1 MGRQNLSPAET
12 TSPVATYNMDLSK
25 CTIKLDHSLG
35 NPEPFLNWRQAPGF
49 PVFGVGQP
57 TEAGFPQIAEKLAKE
72 KVIWFNLRQEPVAYI
87 DGLPVAPRLT
97 EQPHVNV
104 EVSGSSAD
112 MDAMEGKLVSEITSR
127 EKDGNVEVHK
137 DAGFA
142 ENPMDREDVAQTLKL
157 AGVKG
162 LNEILKACSETS
174 MPGMSIVRVPFNE
187 QRAVPV
193 ECFDTIIKALCS
205 ENAATTQCVFS
216 SQLGSGRSSLGM
228 VIASILKAC
237 QMITKLNKMVEAGMA
252 ERSWADNIIKSKFM
266 DPLPSE
272 DNKDA
277 FMRGEFEVIKQLL
290 EKVPETK
297 SGKVL
302 ADKMID
308 ICGTPPEGTGI
319 QNLRK
324 CIIQTKYKYDAATE
338 DRQIVWKK
346 MIINFIER
354 YFYLICFATY
364 AKEQGPTMFP
374 KSFVAW
380 MDEHKELRE
389 MIANGKDKLEWSRQV
404 DQNAVNELRG
414 KISGPDYKEKLGEIV
429 TSLYKILHTTYS
441 DMPRGVIKDTL
452 MRKLTC
458 KTLMEILPGEVVG
471 KIQKEMAEKKLTSD
485 FETVVGLVVAA

>member
-12 TSPVATYNMDLSK
+12 TSPVATCNMDLSK

-35 NPEPFLNWRQAPGF
+35 NPEPFLNWRQVPGF

-72 KVIWFNLRQEPVAYI
+72 KIIWFNLRQEPVAYI

-112 MDAMEGKLVSEITSR
+112 MDSMEGKLVSEITGR

-142 ENPMDREDVAQTLKL
+142 ENPMDREDVAQMLKL
-157 AGVKG
+157 TGVKG

-205 ENAATTQCVFS
+205 ENAATTQCGFS

-228 VIASILKAC
+228 VIASILKAR

-277 FMRGEFEVIKQLL
+277 FMRGEFDVIKELL
-290 EKVPETK
+290 EKVPEMK
-297 SGKVL
+297 AGKIL
-302 ADKMID
+302 ADKIID
-308 ICGTPPEGTGI
+308 ICGTPPEGTGM

-324 CIIQTKYKYDAATE
+324 IIIQMKYKYDSCTE
-338 DRQIVWKK
+338 DKQAAWKE
-346 MIINFIER
+346 MIINYVER
-354 YFYLICFATY
+354 YFYIICFATY
-364 AKEQGPTMFP
+364 VKEYEAGGFK
-374 KSFVAW
+374 KSFAEW
-380 MDEHKELRE
+380 LEEHSNLKK
-389 MIANGKDKLEWSRQV
+389 MIAEGKDKLEWTRKV
-404 DQNAVNELRG
+404 DQTRVEELRN
-414 KISGPDYKEKLGEIV
+414 KLCGPDFKENLGLLV
-429 TSLYKILHTTYS
+429 SDLYKLAFQTYN
-441 DMPRGVIKDTL
+441 DIPRGPIKDNL
-452 MRKLTC
+452 MRKLAC
-458 KTLMEILPGEVVG
+458 KTLMEILPGDEQSRV
-471 KIQKEMAEKKLTSD
+471 QQELTEKKLSVD
-485 FETVVGLVVAA
+485 FNTVVGLVVG